1 MRVVGGR
8 HRRYNS
14 AMFRLLV
21 LLQITRAALA
31 FTAIADAW
39 TVLLLRPP
47 GELPPPMGLL
57 ILRMVVTGI
66 VSFGLY
72 GFGMALND
80 LLDARRDRVF
90 APRRPIPSGRIQPRS
105 AIVIAFVLLMAA
117 LLAAALLTPLYIL
130 DRVQIHPRDFVPYSF
145 LFAFVTAALIV
156 FYDAAS
162 KYLGGIGLVTLGAIR
177 ALHCLIGNPKT
188 PLLFLSMILLTHV
201 VLISL
206 MGYRLEGKRPRLR
219 KRDYVYVVV
228 GLLVGNGLALW
239 YMMSHHLVHVDALRM
254 LIGPA
259 IAAAVYGIWAIGVWG
274 SALSNRQKGERLV
287 LMGLF
292 WLFVY
297 DASILIANGQY
308 LAGVAISVLLIC
320 AIVSFFGIRLL
331 SRVLTQPRVGYRAE
345 RGSGLGGGGG
355 AGNGRKSAGVSTRL

>member
-1 MRVVGGR
+1 
-8 HRRYNS
+8 
-14 AMFRLLV
+14 MFRLLV

-39 TVLLLRPP
+39 AVLLLRPP
-47 GELPPPMGLL
+47 GVAPEPMGLL
-57 ILRMVVTGI
+57 IVRMIVTGI
-66 VSFGLY
+66 ISFGLY

-117 LLAAALLTPLYIL
+117 LLAATLLTPLYIA
-130 DRVQIHPRDFVPYSF
+130 DRTVLHTRDFVPYSF

-177 ALHCLIGNPKT
+177 ALHCLVGNPKT

-201 VLISL
+201 VIISTI
-206 MGYRLEGKRPRLR
+206 GYRMEGKRPRLH
-219 KRDYVYVVV
+219 KRDYLYVIL
-228 GLLVGNGLALW
+228 GLLLGNGLALW
-239 YMMSHHLVHVDALRM
+239 YMMSHHLVHAEALHM

-259 IAAAVYGIWAIGVWG
+259 IAAVVYILWSI
-274 SALSNRQKGERLV
+274 ALLRSKLSTRHKGERLV

-292 WLFVY
+292 WLFIY
-297 DASILIANGQY
+297 DASILVANGQY
-308 LAGVAISVLLIC
+308 LAGVAISLLLLC
-320 AIVSFFGIRLL
+320 AVVSFFGIRLL
-331 SRVLTQPRVGYRAE
+331 SRVITQPRIGYRTE
-345 RGSGLGGGGG
+345 RGQGVGAGGGT
-355 AGNGRKSAGVSTRL
+355 AGRRPTGISPRL

>member
-1 MRVVGGR
+1 
-8 HRRYNS
+8 
-14 AMFRLLV
+14 MFRLLV

-47 GELPPPMGLL
+47 GVAPEPMGLL
-57 ILRMVVTGI
+57 IVRMIVTGI
-66 VSFGLY
+66 ISFGLY

-105 AIVIAFVLLMAA
+105 AIIVAFSLLMAA
-117 LLAAALLTPLYIL
+117 LLAAALLTPLYIA
-130 DRVQIHPRDFVPYSF
+130 DREILHTRDFVPYSF
-145 LFAFVTAALIV
+145 FFAFVTAALIV

-177 ALHCLIGNPKT
+177 ALHCLVGNPKT

-201 VLISL
+201 VIISTI
-206 MGYRLEGKRPRLR
+206 GYRMEGKRPRLR
-219 KRDYVYVVV
+219 KRDYVYVII
-228 GLLVGNGLALW
+228 GFLVGNGLALW
-239 YMMSHHLVHVDALRM
+239 YMMSHHFVHAETLRM

-259 IAAAVYGIWAIGVWG
+259 IAAAVYILWSI
-274 SALSNRQKGERLV
+274 ALLRSKLSMRHKGERLV

-292 WLFVY
+292 WLFIY
-297 DASILIANGQY
+297 DASILVANGQY
-308 LAGVAISVLLIC
+308 LAGVAICLLLFC
-320 AIVSFFGIRLL
+320 AIISFFGIRVL
-331 SRVLTQPRVGYRAE
+331 SRVITQPRVGYRAE
-345 RGSGLGGGGG
+345 RGNGLGGGVGG
-355 AGNGRKSAGVSTRL
+355 RRTTGISPRL